1 MIDIWISLVLVMTVF
16 FVMTFL
22 AMMFALYIW
31 EVMLY
36 GWRRREVA
44 RRLRITKRRRRERNS
59 MGGMFDDDRQW
70 VID

>member
-44 RRLRITKRRRRERNS
+44 RRLRFVMRRRRERNS